1 MCIESFMSHQVLA
14 RKWRPQSFA
23 ELAGQQHVLQALGN
37 ALEQQRIHHAYL
49 LTGTRGVG
57 KTTIARILARCLN
70 CETGISQSPCGEC
83 TSCREISEGR
93 YLDLIEVD
101 AASRTKVE
109 DTRELLENVQFAPS
123 SARYKIYLIDE
134 VHMLSNSSFNAL
146 LKTLEEPPPHA
157 VFILATTHP
166 QKIPPTVLS
175 RCLQFHLKNLPAQV
189 IVDHANYILEAEG
202 ISAET
207 AALQVIAHAAAGS
220 MRDALSLI
228 EQAISFG
235 SGSVLLEQVND
246 MLGVVDHQVLVDLTN
261 AIIDGDGRAALAQLA
276 TYAQRVTDF
285 TRLVDDLLAL
295 YHRVAVEQVVPG
307 AGAEAQ
313 LLGDTIAA
321 YAKRISP
328 EDIQLFY
335 QILLNAK
342 RDMALAPDPLTGM
355 EMLLLR
361 LLAFRPVNDDT
372 VLTDS
377 SRVTIETRPLS
388 AQAEQELSEAKQ
400 EPKQAQPPPVDK
412 SGEVHVT
419 KKPAAVSDRAQAN
432 TPLPTDVPQENRS
445 PAEPAGLSEPAED
458 LPSNDESG
466 AAPFDPAGLNPVSWC
481 EIFSRLPLSGVVRA
495 IAGHCVPLKAM
506 SGASCHIEFALQD
519 SDALLYKEE
528 HSERLATSLSIFCGC
543 SVKVSVRIVD
553 DWVACGLP
561 ADIETPAMYKQRLLD
576 ERQEQAM
583 VAVQQDENIQTLLEV
598 FDGEVD
604 MDSVVPVSTEPEGEQ
619 RSS

>member
-1 MCIESFMSHQVLA
+1 MSHQVLA

-37 ALEQQRIHHAYL
+37 SLEQQRIHHAYL

-70 CETGISQSPCGEC
+70 CETGISENPCGEC

-93 YLDLIEVD
+93 CLDLIEVD

-189 IVDHANYILEAEG
+189 VVDHANYILEAEG

-246 MLGVVDHQVLVDLTN
+246 MLGVVDHQVLLDLTN

-285 TRLVDDLLAL
+285 TRLIDDLLAL

-313 LLGDTIAA
+313 LLGETIAD
-321 YAKRISP
+321 YATRISP

-361 LLAFRPVNDDT
+361 LLAFRPVDGDT
-372 VLTDS
+372 VLADPA
-377 SRVTIETRPLS
+377 RVATESKPLS
-388 AQAEQELSEAKQ
+388 RQVEQEPSESTQGPNAVRQ
-400 EPKQAQPPPVDK
+400 SPVEKTERVDA
-412 SGEVHVT
+412 T
-419 KKPAAVSDRAQAN
+419 KKPAAVSDRAEASTRLSVDMAQHN
-432 TPLPTDVPQENRS
+432 SS
-445 PAEPAGLSEPAED
+445 PSESAGVSEQAED
-458 LPSNDESG
+458 LSG
-466 AAPFDPAGLNPVSWC
+466 HNELAAAPFDPASLNPVSWC

-495 IAGHCVPLKAM
+495 IAGHCVPLNAVL
-506 SGASCHIEFALQD
+506 GASCHVEFALQD

-543 SVKVSVRIVD
+543 SVKVSVRIVE
-553 DWVACGLP
+553 DWVACGLT

-576 ERQEQAM
+576 ERQEQAI
-583 VAVQQDENIQTLLEV
+583 VAVQQDENIQTLLEA

-604 MDSVVPVSTEPEGEQ
+604 MESVVPVSTEPEGDQ
-619 RSS
+619 PGS